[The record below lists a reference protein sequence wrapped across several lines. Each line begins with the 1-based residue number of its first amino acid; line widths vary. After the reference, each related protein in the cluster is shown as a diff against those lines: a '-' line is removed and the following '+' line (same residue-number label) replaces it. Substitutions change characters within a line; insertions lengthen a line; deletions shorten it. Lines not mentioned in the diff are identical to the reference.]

1 MLDVIYDT
9 LIDTVKILPF
19 LFVAFLLIEVVEHK
33 FSEKSK
39 RIMTGS
45 KKYGPI
51 LGGVLGALPQCGFS
65 VMATNLYITR
75 IITMGTLIAV
85 YLSTSDEMLPIL
97 VSEHADIGVILKI
110 ILIKV
115 IIGIIAGIIID
126 KIIIHKKEEEKYE
139 EFDLCHDDDC
149 HCEKGIF
156 HSTLVH
162 TFKTTIFIL
171 ITTFIINLLMFYVGE
186 DILSKILM
194 KDTFLSPFLASLI
207 GLIPNCGASVILTEL
222 YLNGVV
228 TISTLI
234 SGLLTGSGIALLVL
248 FKSNKN
254 VFENLKIL
262 GLVYFIGSLSGIILE
277 IIFKLV
283 GGF

>member
-85 YLSTSDEMLPIL
+85 
-97 VSEHADIGVILKI
+97 
-110 ILIKV
+110 
-115 IIGIIAGIIID
+115 
-126 KIIIHKKEEEKYE
+126 
-139 EFDLCHDDDC
+139 
-149 HCEKGIF
+149 
-156 HSTLVH
+156 
-162 TFKTTIFIL
+162 
-171 ITTFIINLLMFYVGE
+171 
-186 DILSKILM
+186 
-194 KDTFLSPFLASLI
+194 FLSIPFSAEIYIKNFLALK
-207 GLIPNCGASVILTEL
+207 
-222 YLNGVV
+222 
-228 TISTLI
+228 
-234 SGLLTGSGIALLVL
+234 SG
-248 FKSNKN
+248 
-254 VFENLKIL
+254 
-262 GLVYFIGSLSGIILE
+262 
-277 IIFKLV
+277 
-283 GGF
+283 